1 MEAPFLGLM
10 IVLSLG
16 LAGVL
21 EALAQVS
28 SRSGGGLALARSE
41 AEVPRAVRLAYLYL
55 PTTVAVAY
63 GLLWTCVDVDVRRVQ
78 PWLALSRPGGARG
91 DQSLLLDYPVDS
103 LPLLPFRAGRR
114 GHWPVMLV
122 GLVMMGVSGVITPL
136 QSAIL
141 YVGILPFV
149 SFPGCCY
156 KSKTGSHVASFSGR
170 RGGNLLLI

>member
-63 GLLWTCVDVDVRRVQ
+63 GLLWTC
-78 PWLALSRPGGARG
+78 AGCSRGWRCRG
-91 DQSLLLDYPVDS
+91 PAGPAGTSRCCSTTRLTPCCCCPS
-103 LPLLPFRAGRR
+103 ARAG
-114 GHWPVMLV
+114 V
-122 GLVMMGVSGVITPL
+122 
-136 QSAIL
+136 A
-141 YVGILPFV
+141 
-149 SFPGCCY
+149 
-156 KSKTGSHVASFSGR
+156 TGR
-170 RGGNLLLI
+170 